1 MSGFGST
8 IKWGLISLILIMLI
22 HYIFYYLKDT
32 LTTPKIRD
40 LVDEPRETYLEM
52 QETID
57 KCSLSN
63 QEEKEMKNELS
74 DFLNEISKKK
84 NAKPHNQFPEQY
96 ASY

>member
-57 KCSLSN
+57 KFSLSN

-74 DFLNEISKKK
+74 DFLNELSKKK
-84 NAKPHNQFPEQY
+84 DAKPHNQFPEQY

>member
-74 DFLNEISKKK
+74 DFLNELSKKK
-84 NAKPHNQFPEQY
+84 DAKPHNQFPEQY

>member
-57 KCSLSN
+57 KFSLSN
-63 QEEKEMKNELS
+63 KEEKDMKNELS
-74 DFLNEISKKK
+74 DFLNELSKKK
-84 NAKPHNQFPEQY
+84 DAKSDSKFPEQY

>member
-52 QETID
+52 QETFD
-57 KCSLSN
+57 KFSLSN
-63 QEEKEMKNELS
+63 KEEKEMKNELS
-74 DFLNEISKKK
+74 DFLNELSKKK
-84 NAKPHNQFPEQY
+84 DAKPHNQFPEQY